1 MSNFILTRP
10 WKANDLCIKLCYLL
24 AGCLLLLNI
33 HFSAITINED
43 GIANGA
49 LGISSAEA
57 ILSTYVPAIFV
68 SAYCFLTVGFL
79 SHPLGIPSVLSQI
92 KTVQAKV
99 KTPLALLAAYLISI
113 GVIAILCYWLYACYR
128 FDIYTTQ
135 MYLGYQNFPLFSF
148 QQLPTWSFIAGPEV
162 IMVVGNGLSVLNGGG
177 GTSPQTVRVQGTPQP
192 QGNPHAQ
199 VRQPQPQQTV
209 RQPQPS
215 KQGNPWN
222 NL

>member
-10 WKANDLCIKLCYLL
+10 WKANDLCIKLCYVL
-24 AGCLLLLNI
+24 AGFLLLLNI

-43 GIANGA
+43 GIKNGA
-49 LGISSAEA
+49 LGISSIEA

-99 KTPLALLAAYLISI
+99 KTPLALVAAYVISV
-113 GVIAILCYWLYACYR
+113 GVISILCYWLYASYQ

-135 MYLGYQNFPLFSF
+135 TYLGYQNYPLFSF

-177 GTSPQTVRVQGTPQP
+177 GTSPQTMKVQAIPQPQEGRKPHAQVKQPRP
-192 QGNPHAQ
+192 QGNP
-199 VRQPQPQQTV
+199 
-209 RQPQPS
+209 
-215 KQGNPWN
+215 WD